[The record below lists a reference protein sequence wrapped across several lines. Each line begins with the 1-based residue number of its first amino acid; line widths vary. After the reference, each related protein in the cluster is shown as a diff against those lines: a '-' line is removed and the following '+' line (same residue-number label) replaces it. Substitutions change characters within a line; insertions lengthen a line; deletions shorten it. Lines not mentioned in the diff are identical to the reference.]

1 MHRILGTAVGLC
13 VAWAL
18 LSLPLN
24 VWTLSLIMM
33 ALSFGIETLVVRHYA
48 SAVVLITPLTIF
60 LAEAPHLGQG
70 YPIDVIEARFVDTA
84 IGAFIGVLGAVL
96 LHNQRIRPLLSRWM
110 RAVLPRRVN

>member
-13 VAWAL
+13 VAWVL
-18 LSLPLN
+18 LALPLN
-24 VWTLSLIMM
+24 VWTLSLVMM

-60 LAEAPHLGQG
+60 LAEAPHLGRG
-70 YPIDVIEARFVDTA
+70 YPAAVIEARFLDTV
-84 IGAFIGVLGAVL
+84 IGAFIGALGAVL

>member
-1 MHRILGTAVGLC
+1 

-24 VWTLSLIMM
+24 VWTLSLVMM

-48 SAVVLITPLTIF
+48 SAVALITPLTIF

-70 YPIDVIEARFVDTA
+70 YPSAVIQARFVDTV

-110 RAVLPRRVN
+110 RAVLPKRIS